1 MDEFHGAPGEGEG
14 GRYCHEAGQIK
25 LQLHMLKVRE

>member
-1 MDEFHGAPGEGEG
+1 MDEFHGAGGGG
-14 GRYCHEAGQIK
+14 GRYIVMKAGQIK